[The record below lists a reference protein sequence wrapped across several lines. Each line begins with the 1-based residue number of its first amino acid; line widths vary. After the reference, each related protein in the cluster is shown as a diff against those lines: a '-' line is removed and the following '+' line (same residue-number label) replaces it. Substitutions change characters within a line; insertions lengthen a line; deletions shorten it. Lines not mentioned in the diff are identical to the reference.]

1 MIPKIV
7 FTYWEGDQLSELHYL
22 TIYSLHK
29 YNPDLDIIIY
39 TDKKPSN
46 ILREWKKNEHE
57 NDIQTTIS
65 ISKLIQV
72 NPNKIYLIPINFQSE
87 YNFNNNLSIVFKA
100 DFIRIAK
107 LYEHGGIWFDM
118 DILFVKPIPEFFFQQ
133 EIDTFIFMYDGLI
146 PTGFLASI
154 PKSQYLEILFNRSLK
169 IIKNKELNNYKK
181 ISQIIWIEEYNKL
194 IKIDKIKILDN
205 NLVYPFLLNELD
217 NLFKNNNIKIQENTF
232 GIYWYNGAIKTKNF
246 INKFNLKK
254 IIPNN
259 SLIEKLV
266 YKMNQDEE
274 EIKIDNDNENSLDQ
288 NKAKEIITCI
298 EIKIDNENNVNQI
311 QDEYYN
317 KILNINNNITVIFII
332 PEIFLKKKNIVLT
345 FYKCWRN
352 RYCLNNSNIKI
363 PNNIKKVILKK
374 M

>member
-1 MIPKIV
+1 
-7 FTYWEGDQLSELHYL
+7 
-22 TIYSLHK
+22 
-29 YNPDLDIIIY
+29 
-39 TDKKPSN
+39 
-46 ILREWKKNEHE
+46 
-57 NDIQTTIS
+57 
-65 ISKLIQV
+65 
-72 NPNKIYLIPINFQSE
+72 
-87 YNFNNNLSIVFKA
+87 
-100 DFIRIAK
+100 
-107 LYEHGGIWFDM
+107 M
-118 DILFVKPIPEFFFQQ
+118 DILFVKPIPDFFFQQ

-205 NLVYPFLLNELD
+205 NFVYPFLRNELD
-217 NLFKNNNIKIQENTF
+217 NLFKNNNIKIPENTF

-274 EIKIDNDNENSLDQ
+274 EIKIDNDNDNDNENSLDQ